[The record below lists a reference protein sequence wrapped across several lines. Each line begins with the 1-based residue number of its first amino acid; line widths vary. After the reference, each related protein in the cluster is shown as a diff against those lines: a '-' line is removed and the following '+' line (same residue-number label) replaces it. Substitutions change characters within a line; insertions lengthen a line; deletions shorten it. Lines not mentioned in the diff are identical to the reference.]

1 MVLTWD
7 KIFINKNKNGGRELI
22 WVKKSNSVR
31 NEPLDIRNYAT
42 AAVELLR
49 PNWDILERKINM
61 GINYMRK
68 SGRPMEKKRN
78 GVIKKGISL

>member
-1 MVLTWD
+1 MGLTSEQRVI
-7 KIFINKNKNGGRELI
+7 KNKKNGGRELI

-68 SGRPMEKKRN
+68 SGVPMEKKRN